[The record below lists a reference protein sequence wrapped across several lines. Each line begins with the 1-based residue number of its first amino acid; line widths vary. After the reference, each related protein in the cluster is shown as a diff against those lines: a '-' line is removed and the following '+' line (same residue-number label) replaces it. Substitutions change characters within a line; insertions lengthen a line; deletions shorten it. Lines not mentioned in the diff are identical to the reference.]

1 MCTSIAVV
9 EITFSFIMKKW
20 KGDKSMGTFLYL
32 LLIKFV
38 INQIKINW
46 L

>member
-1 MCTSIAVV
+1 
-9 EITFSFIMKKW
+9 
-20 KGDKSMGTFLYL
+20 MGTFS
-32 LLIKFV
+32 IFVINKVV

>member
-1 MCTSIAVV
+1 
-9 EITFSFIMKKW
+9 
-20 KGDKSMGTFLYL
+20 MGTFS
-32 LLIKFV
+32 IFVINKV